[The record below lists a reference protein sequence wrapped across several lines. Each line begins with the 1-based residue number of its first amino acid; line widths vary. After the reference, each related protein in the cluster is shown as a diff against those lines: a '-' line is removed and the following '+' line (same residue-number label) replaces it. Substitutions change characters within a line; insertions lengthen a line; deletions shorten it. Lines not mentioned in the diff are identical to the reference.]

1 MENITDALYMG
12 TAVLIFIVALTV
24 GISSFS
30 TVKAEVEKMVNDREA
45 AEMATDL
52 SGRYLN
58 YIQAGTDIR
67 IVDAST
73 VISSIR
79 RIREESYTIYIY
91 FKNGTVSNTIRSLL
105 YDTTSIKD
113 TVGQKYGTSGN
124 IIEPNKKILE
134 LSLTNDKN
142 IDKILCKEFYNEIKD
157 KKFKEYLGI
166 YQNKNVTSSANKLT
180 YRIITFVEED
190 I

>member
-30 TVKAEVEKMVNDREA
+30 SVKTEVESMVNDREA
-45 AEMATDL
+45 AEMATDS

-58 YIQAGTDIR
+58 YIQVGTDVR

-79 RIREESYTIYIY
+79 RVREESYTIYIS
-91 FKNGTVSNTIRSLL
+91 FKDNTIDSLSDIL
-105 YDTTSIKD
+105 YDTTSRKTAVKQVYD
-113 TVGQKYGTSGN
+113 TSSNV
-124 IIEPNKKILE
+124 IIPENKKILE
-134 LSLTNDKN
+134 ISLTNDKN
-142 IDKILCKEFYNEIKD
+142 IDKILCEQFYKKIKD
-157 KKFKEYLGI
+157 KRFNEYLGT

-180 YRIITFVEED
+180 YRIITFVE